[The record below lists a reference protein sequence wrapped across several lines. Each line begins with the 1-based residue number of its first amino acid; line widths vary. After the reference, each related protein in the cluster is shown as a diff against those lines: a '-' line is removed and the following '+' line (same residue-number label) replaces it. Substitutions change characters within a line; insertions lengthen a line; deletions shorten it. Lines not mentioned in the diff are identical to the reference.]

1 MLSGRGSQTLDIAQ
15 RTLAP
20 VARKESHCFFLE
32 FTHSQ
37 IRMLAVVTHLHGLD
51 VTNTTWRDSVD
62 NVASESLVFI
72 YVNFIST

>member
-1 MLSGRGSQTLDIAQ
+1 
-15 RTLAP
+15 
-20 VARKESHCFFLE
+20 
-32 FTHSQ
+32 
-37 IRMLAVVTHLHGLD
+37 MLAVVTHLHGLD